1 MYYLKMKRSKQ
12 TPSPP
17 IARPVSLNEKIG
29 LSFDVSNNKIIYKML
44 DEEPSSTSKESKE
57 SKENKENTDQPSSE
71 SSSSTTT
78 NQLAKESQ
86 TDTGLLYDTSLALFN
101 TFVIRMFTDV
111 FTHHDI
117 IERIQSKIQ
126 NKLSKIDVPYFMEE
140 LRVTGLDLG
149 SVVPLVKQ
157 TTEPWYDERG
167 LWVHMD
173 IDYSGG

>member
-1 MYYLKMKRSKQ
+1 MYYLKLKRSKQ

-44 DEEPSSTSKESKE
+44 DEEPSTSKESKE
-57 SKENKENTDQPSSE
+57 NSKENKENTDQPSESN
-71 SSSSTTT
+71 SSST